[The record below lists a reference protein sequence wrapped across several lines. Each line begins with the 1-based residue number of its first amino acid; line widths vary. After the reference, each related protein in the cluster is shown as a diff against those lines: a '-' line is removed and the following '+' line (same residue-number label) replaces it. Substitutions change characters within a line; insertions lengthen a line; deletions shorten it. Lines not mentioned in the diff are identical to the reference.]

1 MEIFTYENN
10 EDVKE
15 LIDRFQFQNELK
27 DIRVYCNYYETRNSW
42 GHKGHVE
49 NNTHYLNKGKIR
61 YWNRTWECYTYQ
73 SLLKY
78 LVRGAMTMLSGIDYQ
93 YVLTLKDDE
102 LNDIKVMKSKEF
114 RDKYTWCSAKD
125 YRETKKHLKRIG
137 VIQ

>member
-1 MEIFTYENN
+1 MEIFTYDNN

-15 LIDRFQFQNELK
+15 LIDRFQFQDELK
-27 DIRVYCNYYETRNSW
+27 DIKVYCNYYETRNSW

-49 NNTHYLNKGKIR
+49 TNTHYLNKGKIR

-102 LNDIKVMKSKEF
+102 LKDFKELKRADF
-114 RDKYTWCSAKD
+114 LKKYKYFCPKD

-137 VIQ
+137 VI

>member
-1 MEIFTYENN
+1 MEIFTYDNN

-15 LIDRFQFQNELK
+15 LIDRFQFQDELK

-49 NNTHYLNKGKIR
+49 TNTHYLNKGKIR

-73 SLLKY
+73 SLLKF
-78 LVRGAMTMLSGIDYQ
+78 LVRGAMTMLSGIDYS
-93 YVLTLKDDE
+93 YVMTLDE
-102 LNDIKVMKSKEF
+102 QAINDIKTMKSKEF

-137 VIQ
+137 VID